1 MRLQQGVY
9 ILDKVGTDSCL
20 YLHVNPIYI
29 GTVNDFYALG
39 GWPFHAKL

>member
-9 ILDKVGTDSCL
+9 ILDKGGADGCL

-29 GTVNDFYALG
+29 GTVKDFYTFG
-39 GWPFHAKL
+39 G